1 MHYDRPQFREQDYAV
16 RPSMRIFGALLLG
29 FLASLMAGDVPQTF
43 QLKAIP
49 LKPCTTGKGQFLC
62 EFGNWLN
69 AMVPTSL
76 QGPLAAVGQI
86 GMAVI
91 FSFGVWW
98 LLKPLFTSKK
108 RK

>member
-1 MHYDRPQFREQDYAV
+1 MHYDRPQFREQDSAV
-16 RPSMRIFGALLLG
+16 RPSMRIVCALILG
-29 FLASLMAGDVPQTF
+29 FLAFLMASEVLQTF

-49 LKPCTTGKGQFLC
+49 LKLCTTGKGQLLC

-69 AMVPTSL
+69 ATVPTSL

-91 FSFGVWW
+91 FSFGAWW
-98 LLKPLFTSKK
+98 LLKPLFTAEK